1 MAKLSPTSAPDL
13 EQDRPQDKPPLKTT
27 LREFVSVARAFFV
40 ESRQRRKARYFLVLV
55 LAFALAVGGV
65 QVLMSY
71 AGRDFMTAISEKD
84 APGYHRALIWYLCT
98 FAIAVPIGVFYRWME
113 ERLSLLWRES
123 LSEHLIERYFHNRAY
138 YRMRGTEELDNPDQ
152 RIGEDVRLFT
162 TKSLTFLLIALNS
175 VVTLVA
181 FVGVLWSISKLLVL
195 VLIAYAV
202 TGTVGT
208 VLIGKRLVKLRFR
221 QYGMEADLRYG
232 LVRVRDNAESIAFYR
247 GERREHADL
256 LRRLLRVLRNT
267 VTIIAWNRNL
277 GFFTNSYNYAA
288 LVIPTAIVAQMYMR
302 GEVEF
307 GVVTQAAGAFAQVL
321 AAVSLIITQFE
332 QLSEYLANTQRVGQ
346 LWSNL
351 DEFDAEEKRIQDES
365 QLEIEEDSRIVKL
378 DDLTVCTPKENR
390 ELVHDLTL
398 ELRKKQSLLIMG
410 PSGSGKSSVLRTI
423 AGLWPTGVGAL
434 ERPALSE
441 LMFLPQR
448 PYMIEGTLRD
458 QLLYPSPQQ
467 KLSDDDIRSVV
478 EKVNLADVFKR
489 VDDDL
494 ESEID
499 WTNTLSIGEQQR
511 VAFARVLLRKPRFV
525 FLDEATSALDE
536 ENEQRMYEL
545 IKEAGC
551 GVISVGHRGTLVNFH
566 DNVLMLDG
574 DGQWTLRPAAE
585 IIGERNAAA
594 AGEASSA
601 ASTPAGKDGKPAKGE
616 SPAAPKEGSKNGS
629 AAASK
634 RQRKEDKPA
643 GGASAA
649 PTGSK
654 GAGKKATAAT

>member
-1 MAKLSPTSAPDL
+1 MTKSQASAPDQ
-13 EQDRPQDKPPLKTT
+13 EQDRPQEKPPLRTT
-27 LREFVSVARAFFV
+27 LGEFLSVAKAFFLK
-40 ESRQRRKARYFLVLV
+40 SRQRRKARYFLILTLV
-55 LAFALAVGGV
+55 LALAVGGV

-71 AGRDFMTAISEKD
+71 AGRDFMTAIANKD
-84 APGYHRALIWYLCT
+84 APAYHRALLWYLGT
-98 FAIAVPIGVFYRWME
+98 FALAVPIGVFYRWME

-138 YRMRGTEELDNPDQ
+138 YRMRGTDALDNPDQ

-162 TKSLTFLLIALNS
+162 TKSLVFLLIGLNS
-175 VVTLVA
+175 VVTLIA
-181 FVGVLWSISKLLVL
+181 FVGVLWSISKLLVAVL
-195 VLIAYAV
+195 VLYAL

-208 VLIGKRLVKLRFR
+208 ILIGRRLVRLRFR

-267 VTIIAWNRNL
+267 VTIIGWNRNL

-288 LVIPTAIVAQMYMR
+288 LVIPTAIVAQMFMR

-378 DDLTVCTPKENR
+378 DELTVCTPKDER
-390 ELVHDLTL
+390 ELVHDLSL
-398 ELRKKQSLLIMG
+398 ELRKKQSLLMMG

-458 QLLYPSPQQ
+458 QLLYPYPQQ
-467 KLSDDDIRSVV
+467 MISDDEIRSVV
-478 EKVNLADVFKR
+478 EKVNLSDVFRR
-489 VDDDL
+489 VDDNL
-494 ESEID
+494 ETELD

-511 VAFARVLLRKPRFV
+511 IAFARVLLRKPRFV

-536 ENEQRMYEL
+536 ENEERMYGL
-545 IKEAGC
+545 IRESGC
-551 GVISVGHRGTLVNFH
+551 GYISVGHRGTLVNFH

-574 DGQWTLRPAAE
+574 EGAWTLKPVAE
-585 IIGERNAAA
+585 VIGERNAAA
-594 AGEASSA
+594 AGDPAEAPPKKGSGPHAPRQNQAAEEDSPDPDDEPAEPQKKKA
-601 ASTPAGKDGKPAKGE
+601 ASGH
-616 SPAAPKEGSKNGS
+616 
-629 AAASK
+629 
-634 RQRKEDKPA
+634 
-643 GGASAA
+643 
-649 PTGSK
+649 
-654 GAGKKATAAT
+654 

>member
-1 MAKLSPTSAPDL
+1 MAKQEASAPDV
-13 EQDRPQDKPPLKTT
+13 EEDRPQDKPPLRTT
-27 LREFVSVARAFFV
+27 VREFLGVAKAFFLK
-40 ESRQRRKARYFLVLV
+40 SRQRRKARYFLIFVLV
-55 LAFALAVGGV
+55 LALAVGGV

-84 APGYHRALIWYLCT
+84 APAYHRALIWYLCT
-98 FAIAVPIGVFYRWME
+98 FALAVPIGVFYRWME

-138 YRMRGTEELDNPDQ
+138 YRMRGTDALDNPDQ

-181 FVGVLWSISKLLVL
+181 FVGVLWSISKLLVT
-195 VLIAYAV
+195 VLILYAV

-208 VLIGKRLVKLRFR
+208 ILIGRRLVKLRFR

-256 LRRLLRVLRNT
+256 LRRLIRVLRNT

-365 QLEIEEDSRIVKL
+365 QLEIEEDSRVVKL
-378 DDLTVCTPKENR
+378 ADLTVCTPKEER
-390 ELVHDLTL
+390 KLVHDLSL
-398 ELRKKQSLLIMG
+398 ELRKTQSLLVMG

-423 AGLWPTGVGAL
+423 AGLWPTGVGSL

-458 QLLYPSPQQ
+458 QLLYPYPQQ
-467 KLSDDDIRSVV
+467 KISDEEIREIV
-478 EKVNLADVFKR
+478 EKVNLADVFSR

-494 ESEID
+494 ESELD

-536 ENEQRMYEL
+536 ENEERMYGL
-545 IKEAGC
+545 IKESGS
-551 GVISVGHRGTLVNFH
+551 GFISVGHRGTLVNFH

-574 DGQWTLRPAAE
+574 EGQWVLRPASE
-585 IIGERNAAA
+585 VIGERNAAA
-594 AGEASSA
+594 AGDDSHA
-601 ASTPAGKDGKPAKGE
+601 APAKGAKGKKPAAKAAEPDDEEADEE
-616 SPAAPKEGSKNGS
+616 SPKKQKKEAAKVSPKQAARKS
-629 AAASK
+629 A
-634 RQRKEDKPA
+634 
-643 GGASAA
+643 
-649 PTGSK
+649 
-654 GAGKKATAAT
+654 